1 MTDHEQFARVT
12 PGARFRGIVPDG
24 PITVL
29 ASQPVGATAL
39 KITYEFGDGQVGQRL
54 LYASEVSALR
64 ADASASQGRA
74 FDADAAAFRLAAEAL
89 RIRMAGLF
97 DPMLAV
103 HTSELEPLPHQI
115 RAVYGEMLPR
125 TPLRFLLADDPGA
138 GKTIMAGLYVKEL
151 LLRGD
156 ALRCLIVAPGGL
168 VEQWQDELLDKFGLR
183 FDLLTRDLA
192 EANVAGSV
200 FDRYPML
207 IARMDQLSRS
217 DELLA
222 LLERSEWDLVVVDEA
237 HRMSAHYFGRELKT
251 TRRYDLGRL
260 LGRQTRHLLL
270 MTATPHA
277 GKEEDFQLF
286 LALLDQDRFEG
297 RYRAGAHSL
306 DTGGVMRRM
315 VKEELLRFDGTALFP
330 ERRASTVPYPLS
342 PGEQRLYDEVT
353 AYVRGEWNRVDALR
367 QAGEGGRGN
376 TVGFALTVLQRRL
389 ASSPE
394 AIWRSLERRR
404 RRLESRRQEVVD
416 GRAPE
421 PLAGRRFAGLI
432 AGSGPEQ
439 LDANLDDLDAD
450 ELETF
455 EGDVV
460 DAASAA
466 RTIAELDQEIAALE
480 ELAALACRVRNS
492 GDDRKWGELRE
503 LLLDPAAMRDA
514 SGRLRKLII
523 FTEHRDTL
531 GYLVERIGG
540 LIGPDAVLAIHGG
553 VRRQDRRHIQE
564 AFTHDR
570 DRAVLVATDA
580 AGEGLNLQCANLMVN
595 YDLPWN
601 PNRIEQRFGRIHR
614 IGQTEVCHLW
624 NLVARDTREGAVF
637 LRLLGKL
644 EEQRRALGT
653 DKVFDVLGEAF
664 DGQPLRELLVEAL
677 RYGDRPERREWLTK
691 VIDARVGD
699 GLAALLAERALHR
712 DLFSLADLEA
722 VRRQMEEA
730 RARRLQPYFIEA
742 FFLRA
747 FAEAGGRI
755 NRREAGRWEVTHVP
769 AALRDRPGPR
779 GGGTTGV
786 AGTTGPTGV
795 AVPMLRRY
803 ERVCFDREQIRQPG
817 RSQAEL
823 LAPGH
828 PLLDVVVT
836 ATIERYGALLRQ
848 GALLVDERD
857 GDDQPRL
864 LVALTQRLTD
874 GHTPARTVSERFE
887 FVELSGSGAARSAG
901 VAPYLDYRPLG
912 GDESALLAPVV
923 EAGWW
928 VEGAEES
935 AVAWAV
941 EHGMAEHLA
950 EVRERIGLLVR
961 RTREQVTQRLT
972 QEINYWYGEEGRLA
986 AAIGAGRQV
995 TMRPETARR
1004 RAEELERRLERRTA
1018 ELDRDGAVMPQPPTL
1033 AGVALV
1039 VPQGLLDR
1047 LAGRGDPAGHATDP
1061 AVVDERAV
1069 AAVLAAE
1076 RALGRAADRMPHNNP
1091 GYDVR
1096 SRDPGSGERIDIEVK
1111 GRVAGATD
1119 FFVSRTQ
1126 VFHAK
1131 NVGPAYRLALVS
1143 VDPTRG
1149 PEHDEVRYLANPFLG
1164 ADFGDFESTGITG
1177 DWADNW
1183 ARARPPW

>member
-1 MTDHEQFARVT
+1 MTGPVKPTSGGSIDQSFNVLT
-12 PGARFRGIVPDG
+12 PGSQVVGVVPSG
-24 PITVL
+24 PVTILAVRRMGAVAATV
-29 ASQPVGATAL
+29 
-39 KITYEFGDGQVGQRL
+39 TYEHADGSTGQRL
-54 LYASEVSALR
+54 VYAAEIPSFQVAAPAER
-64 ADASASQGRA
+64 RRP
-74 FDADAAAFRLAAEAL
+74 FDGDGAAFRLAAEAL
-89 RIRMAGLF
+89 RIRMAGQF

-138 GKTIMAGLYVKEL
+138 GKTIMAGLYAKEL

-156 ALRCLIVAPGGL
+156 LVRCLIVAPGGL

-192 EANVAGSV
+192 EANVGGTV
-200 FDRYPML
+200 FDRHPML

-222 LLERSEWDLVVVDEA
+222 ALECSEWDLVIIDEA

-251 TRRYDLGRL
+251 TRRYELGRL
-260 LGRQTRHLLL
+260 LGGLTRNLLL

-286 LALLDQDRFEG
+286 LALLDRDRFEG
-297 RYRAGAHSL
+297 RYRRGAHSL
-306 DTGGVMRRM
+306 DTSGVMRRM

-342 PGEQRLYDEVT
+342 SGEQRLYDEVT
-353 AYVRGEWNRVDALR
+353 SYVRSEWNRVDALK
-367 QAGEGGRGN
+367 QAGDSGRGN

-404 RRLESRRQEVVD
+404 RRLESRREEMLR
-416 GRAPE
+416 GAAPD
-421 PLAGRRFAGLI
+421 PLASQRFARVI
-432 AGSGPEQ
+432 AGAGSDQ
-439 LDANLDDLDAD
+439 LDSELDDLDAD
-450 ELETF
+450 ELETV
-455 EGDVV
+455 EDDVV
-460 DAASAA
+460 DAATAA
-466 RTIAELDQEIAALE
+466 RTAAELEQEIGVLLRLE
-480 ELAALACRVRNS
+480 ALARRVRDS
-492 GDDRKWGELRE
+492 GADRKWGELRE

-514 SGRLRKLII
+514 TGRLRKLII

-531 GYLVERIGG
+531 AYLVERIGT
-540 LIGPDAVLAIHGG
+540 LLGPAAVVAIHGG
-553 VRRQDRRHIQE
+553 IRRQDRRRIQE
-564 AFTHDR
+564 VFAQDR
-570 DRAVLVATDA
+570 DCLVLVATDA

-624 NLVARDTREGAVF
+624 NLVAQDTREGAVF
-637 LRLLGKL
+637 LRLFAKL

-664 DGQPLRELLVEAL
+664 EGQPLRELLIEAL

-699 GLAALLAERALHR
+699 GLADLLAERALHH

-730 RARRLQPYFIEA
+730 RARRLQPHFVEA
-742 FFLRA
+742 FFTRA
-747 FAEAGGRI
+747 FSLLGGRI
-755 NRREAGRWEVTHVP
+755 NRRETGRWEITHVP
-769 AALRDRPGPR
+769 AVLRERAATRPGL
-779 GGGTTGV
+779 
-786 AGTTGPTGV
+786 AGPV
-795 AVPMLRRY
+795 LRRY
-803 ERVCFDREQIRQPG
+803 ERVCFDRAYARQPG
-817 RSQAEL
+817 RPRAEL

-828 PLLDVVVT
+828 ALLEAVVGV
-836 ATIERYGALLRQ
+836 IIDRYGDLLHR
-848 GALLVDERD
+848 GAILVDDRD
-857 GDDQPRL
+857 LDDQLRL
-864 LVALTQRLTD
+864 LVALTQQLVD
-874 GHTPARTVSERFE
+874 GHAPARTVSQRFE
-887 FVELSGSGAARSAG
+887 FVELTGDGGARSAG
-901 VAPYLDYRPLG
+901 PAPYLDYRAPN
-912 GDESALLAPVV
+912 DTEQTVLAPVV
-923 EAGWW
+923 DAGWW
-928 VEGAEES
+928 IDGAEER

-941 EHGMAEHLA
+941 EHGMAAHLT
-950 EVRERIGLLVR
+950 EVRERIRLLVE
-961 RTREQVTQRLT
+961 RTRRQVVQRLT
-972 QEINYWYGEEGRLA
+972 QEINFWYGEAARLA
-986 AAIGAGRQV
+986 AVSQTGRQV

-1004 RAEELERRLERRTA
+1004 RAEELERRLDRRIA
-1018 ELDRDGAVMPQPPTL
+1018 ELEREAAVVPQPPML
-1033 AGVALV
+1033 AGMALV
-1039 VPQGLLDR
+1039 VPRGLLDK
-1047 LAGRGDPAGHATDP
+1047 LTGVAGQPARHAADPA
-1061 AVVDERAV
+1061 AVDRRAV

-1076 RALGRAADRMPHNNP
+1076 RALGRDAEPMPHNNP

-1096 SRDPGSGERIDIEVK
+1096 SLDPGTGARIDIEVK
-1111 GRVAGATD
+1111 GRVAGAVD

-1131 NVGPAYRLALVS
+1131 NVGDAYRLALVS
-1143 VDPTRG
+1143 VDLARG

-1164 ADFGDFESTGITG
+1164 ADFGAFESTGITG

-1183 ARARPPW
+1183 AIARDPW